1 MKRPSKI
8 VVIAQR
14 QIPHYRVPFL
24 GKLRI
29 LLSKDGIDLRLIT
42 GNHYEEHLI
51 PGDLKD
57 AIVLP
62 TRRIGPF
69 LWNGFASR
77 CKDADLVI
85 IPQQIKQLDL
95 FELWLRRR
103 FQRKPNLALWGHGK
117 NFQSSDQSGG
127 KESIKRYLSKRV
139 DWWFA
144 YNDLSARVV
153 SGMGFPAE
161 RITSVGNAIDSNSL
175 AVMMKEV
182 EPAEIERTKR
192 TLKINTDQIAIYSGG
207 LYSEKRIEFLIS
219 SAEKIRAKIDDFQ
232 LLIIGD
238 GPERHLIEAA
248 AHERSWIHWLGRR
261 SGKEVMPYW
270 AMSKVL
276 LMPGLVGLVIVDS
289 FALGVPIITT
299 DYPYHSPEIDYL
311 KHGINGLLVE
321 CGESADAYSDAVV
334 HLMTESQSLS
344 DLRNGALASAKDHTI
359 EAMAFNFSEGI
370 KKALSTPHS

>member
-1 MKRPSKI
+1 MKRHSKI

-29 LLSKDGIDLRLIT
+29 LLSEDGIDLRLIT

-57 AIVLP
+57 AIVLS

-127 KESIKRYLSKRV
+127 KESLKRYLSKRV

-161 RITSVGNAIDSNSL
+161 RITSVGNAIDSNAL
-175 AVMMKEV
+175 ALMMKEV

-192 TLKINTDQIAIYSGG
+192 ALKINTDQIAIYSGG

-219 SAEKIRAKIDDFQ
+219 SAEKIRTKIDDFQ